1 MGEHR
6 AHVQPLLKSTRIRR
20 HVTRRCNERLRFRS
34 TSLCGRPAEE
44 RFQETF
50 NLCGQPAATDYKMIR
65 CYDAL
70 EGRTRLS
77 GFHPREKYSSR
88 CSLRMESQVIEGFV
102 FQTFRCDSI
111 LSTESF
117 VGLGTRRFVM
127 KIPLAL
133 KTRGGFE
140 TSQT

>member
-1 MGEHR
+1 M
-6 AHVQPLLKSTRIRR
+6 IRR
-20 HVTRRCNERLRFRS
+20 
-34 TSLCGRPAEE
+34 
-44 RFQETF
+44 
-50 NLCGQPAATDYKMIR
+50 
-65 CYDAL
+65 YDAL

-88 CSLRMESQVIEGFV
+88 CSLRIESQVIEGFV
-102 FQTFRCDSI
+102 FQKYRCDII

-117 VGLGTRRFVM
+117 AVCVGLGTRRFVM

-140 TSQT
+140 TFQT